1 MTFIPISPAVYI
13 NVETVARIHYKR
25 HQNELRIYFTDGTN
39 SVVRNNPERVMA
51 MLTGHAQTD
60 QSIVED
66 PVKSLTEKPAPA
78 KTAPPLPDSADADL
92 SISEAPDRS
101 GDDEFENLLSGLNN
115 SE

>member
-1 MTFIPISPAVYI
+1 MTFIPISPDVYI

-51 MLTGHAQTD
+51 MLTGHAQAG
-60 QSIVED
+60 QPIIED
-66 PVKSLTEKPAPA
+66 PVKPLTKKPAPA
-78 KTAPPLPDSADADL
+78 KTAPPLPPHDANL

-101 GDDEFENLLSGLNN
+101 GDDEFEDLLSSLND